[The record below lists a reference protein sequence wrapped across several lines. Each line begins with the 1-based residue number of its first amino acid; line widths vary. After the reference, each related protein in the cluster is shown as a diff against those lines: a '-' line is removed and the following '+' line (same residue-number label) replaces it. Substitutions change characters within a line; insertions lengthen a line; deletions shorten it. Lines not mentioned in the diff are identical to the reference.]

1 MKLHRT
7 RPIIYLPILLLAYFA
22 PALHAAQSNPPHSRD
37 VVTQGSVTIGG
48 TAIPYT
54 AHAGTLILRNAQQ
67 QPIASVFYAAYW
79 KNGVQNEDNRPITFA
94 YNGGPGSS
102 TVWLHLGGIGPR
114 RLEVP
119 SDAKSVPPPPYRLA
133 NNPYSILDASDV
145 VFIDAIGTGYSHALG
160 QASGKQF
167 WGVDEDVHAFGQ
179 FIHDYLTKF
188 HRWNSPKFLLGESYG
203 TFRTAALI
211 NYVQNQ
217 GMQFNG
223 VILLS
228 SVLNFEASSFQP
240 GNDLPY
246 ILFLPSYAAI
256 AWYHHV
262 LSPEPASLPAFLDK
276 VEQFAT
282 HEYSSDLLAGDR
294 LDPAE
299 KTKVAAQLAAYT
311 GLSADFWLKANL
323 RVNANEFEKELLAA
337 RGLSIGRLDA
347 RYANYAINPVMPL
360 RQYTVMS
367 SAIRGAFTAAI
378 NQYLEADLHYD
389 SRRPYLV
396 QNGVVSRNWD
406 WKHESPFQNFGARPG
421 FTNVV
426 PDLRRAMITNPDLQL
441 MVNEGYYDLGTPF
454 FATEYTIGELELP
467 KALRAHVQIDHYTV
481 GHMLYLNTPALVA
494 LHRNL
499 DQFIRMA
506 ATKSAP

>member
-1 MKLHRT
+1 MKSTIKTTFGFLA
-7 RPIIYLPILLLAYFA
+7 LLSVALLA
-22 PALHAAQSNPPHSRD
+22 PALRAAPAAPHSRD
-37 VVTQGSVTIGG
+37 VVTQGTVTIAGK
-48 TAIPYT
+48 TIPYT
-54 AHAGTLILRNAQQ
+54 AHAGTLILRNADG
-67 QPIASVFYAAYW
+67 QPIASVFYAAYL
-79 KNGVQNEDNRPITFA
+79 KSGVDNEDSRPITFS

-102 TVWLHLGGIGPR
+102 SVWLHLGGLGPR

-119 SDAKSVPPPPYRLA
+119 SDAKSVSPPPYRLA

-145 VFIDAIGTGYSHALG
+145 VFIDAIGTGLSHPLG
-160 QASGKQF
+160 KATGKQF
-167 WGVDEDVHAFGQ
+167 WGVDEDVHAMGH
-179 FIHDYLTKF
+179 FIHDYLSKF

-217 GMQFNG
+217 GIQFNG

-256 AWYHHV
+256 AWYHHA
-262 LSPEPASLPAFLDK
+262 LSPEPASLPAFLQK
-276 VEQFAT
+276 VEHFAT
-282 HEYSSDLLAGDR
+282 HEYSSALLAGDR
-294 LDPAE
+294 LDAAE
-299 KTKVAAQLAAYT
+299 ESRIATQLAAYT
-311 GLSADFWLKANL
+311 GLSADFWKKANL
-323 RVNANEFEKELLAA
+323 RVNSTEFEKELLAA

-347 RYANYAINPVMPL
+347 RYANYAINPVLPL
-360 RQYTVMS
+360 RQYPVMS

-378 NQYLEADLHYD
+378 NQYLDKDMHYD
-389 SRRPYLV
+389 SRRPYLIM
-396 QNGVVSRNWD
+396 NPAVSRNWD

-426 PDLRRAMITNPDLQL
+426 PDLHRAMITNPNLQL

-454 FATEYTIGELELP
+454 FATEYTIAELELP
-467 KALRAHVQIDHYTV
+467 QPLRAHVHIEHYTV
-481 GHMLYLNTPALVA
+481 GHMLYLNVPALQA
-494 LHRNL
+494 LHQNL
-499 DQFIRMA
+499 DQFIRL
-506 ATKSAP
+506 ATTNPAP